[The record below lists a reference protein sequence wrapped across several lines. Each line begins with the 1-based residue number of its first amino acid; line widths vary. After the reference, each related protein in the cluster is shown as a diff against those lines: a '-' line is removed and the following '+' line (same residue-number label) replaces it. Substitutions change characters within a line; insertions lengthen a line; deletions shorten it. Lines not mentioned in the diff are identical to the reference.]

1 MTRITQ
7 VRTRDGRVVPFDLR
21 RVADAIYRASRSAG
35 TDDRFLAEE
44 LAGVVVL
51 YLERASGGRIPGVT
65 DVATTVE
72 RVLVDTGHAAV
83 ARAYA
88 AQRERRRAA
97 HEGVVV
103 EVDPDDA
110 DAGEPALPLV
120 GGESGGPVRAWS
132 RERIA
137 AALVDEAGLD
147 PATAL
152 DVARAVEERVLVRG
166 VPRIGSSLVR
176 ALVDAELFDRGH
188 VALRDRQRV
197 VGLPKSDLGRRLAEG
212 AADRRAADPAA
223 LAESVGEVVL
233 RQHVLEEEIPA
244 EAAEAHRLG
253 DLHLADL
260 GTPLSARH
268 VTLSLEALLARHL
281 RGDGIPRALGPR
293 RFAAALGE
301 AALLHG
307 AAASRT
313 FTLEDVNVFLAPFV
327 DRLEEDA
334 LQLEA
339 RELLLSPAFLAFPR
353 RGGLLRLELVLC
365 TEVPHRLAARE
376 ALPPAPPGRTLAD
389 YDDAALRAG
398 KAILLAAAELR
409 REGAGGRLPD
419 LTVVVP
425 RGGARDAATRSFLQ
439 VALGLAAEIG
449 EPVFVFDAAGTP
461 SRGGRAQRASSA
473 DLPDPLRHERGDVT
487 VASLGSV
494 NLVAAALR
502 AGPER
507 VDAFLEDVDRLAALA
522 VASAVARRG
531 LLVRGGASP
540 DGSLWGVRRGVEPL
554 LDPDGALHVVEPV
567 GLDRA
572 LEVLAAGDAE
582 ARADLAARIAH
593 RVRVRVADEG
603 RRHDLPVVV
612 AEVGDPEAAR
622 RFATID
628 VERFETVRT
637 AFADHDDP
645 TYRRTVEAG
654 EGRFVE
660 PSGLVSPRG
669 GGPRRRVRLRL
680 EGDRRP
686 SLDVLYAGLEA
697 SAADPKVVEHVLDPW
712 PRRWVR
718 SS

>member
-1 MTRITQ
+1 VSRITQ

-35 TDDRFLAEE
+35 ADDRFLAEE

-51 YLERASGGRIPGVT
+51 YLERGAGGRIPAVA

-72 RVLVDTGHAAV
+72 RVLVDTGHAAA

-97 HEGVVV
+97 REGVLV
-103 EVDPDDA
+103 EVDGDDRE
-110 DAGEPALPLV
+110 GERTLPLV

-137 AALVDEAGLD
+137 AALVDEAGVD

-197 VGLPKSDLGRRLAEG
+197 VGLPKSDLGRRLGAV

-223 LAESVGEVVL
+223 LAESVGELVL

-268 VTLSLEALLARHL
+268 VTLSVEALLARHL
-281 RGDGIPRALGPR
+281 RGDGVPRALGPR
-293 RFAAALGE
+293 RFGAALGE

-313 FTLEDVNVFLAPFV
+313 FTLEDVNVYLAPFV

-353 RGGLLRLELVLC
+353 RGGLLRLEWVL
-365 TEVPHRLAARE
+365 TAEVPHRLAARE
-376 ALPPAPPGRTLAD
+376 ALPPAPPGRTLSE
-389 YDDAALRAG
+389 YDDASLRAG

-409 REGAGGRLPD
+409 REGAGARLPD

-425 RGGARDAATRSFLQ
+425 RGGPRDAATRSFLQ
-439 VALGLAAEIG
+439 VALGLASEIG
-449 EPVFVFDAAGTP
+449 EPVFVFDGAGTP

-473 DLPDPLRHERGDVT
+473 DVPDPLRHERGDVT

-502 AGPER
+502 AGPDR
-507 VDAFLEDVDRLAALA
+507 VDAFLEDVDRLAVLA
-522 VASAVARRG
+522 VASAAARRG

-554 LDPDGALHVVEPV
+554 LDPDGALHVIEPV

-593 RVRVRVADEG
+593 RLRVRVADEA

-622 RFATID
+622 RFASTDI
-628 VERFETVRT
+628 ERFETVR
-637 AFADHDDP
+637 ASFGDDEDP
-645 TYRRTVEAG
+645 TYRRTVELG

-669 GGPRRRVRLRL
+669 GGPRRRVRLRI

-686 SLDVLYAGLEA
+686 SVDALYAGLEA
-697 SAADPKVVEHVLDPW
+697 SAADARVLEHVLDPW

-718 SS
+718 PV